1 MKDTR
6 LKSWGFESFPTSDPR
21 IIKYMGIENAE
32 NKMTSYELIPGVFVL
47 YISLDKKY
55 EAKNSASRGSLG
67 YRIGY
72 CYEGNYFTYIKDSK
86 VLITTNELFIGR
98 FIPESKFSFTTSHR
112 TRAFNIIILDK
123 VLDKNS
129 KLFPYI
135 GKFLYNFKNI
145 KNMGYVMREKSLINL
160 ANNLIL
166 ALKNEDFLLIKLL
179 TLELIYR
186 IGKIGMNP
194 NKMNYFKINHT
205 ELVNEIEIY
214 MRENLDNDIS
224 LEEISKKFK
233 ISKSSLNDKFSKTF
247 QYTPMKYIQRL
258 RLIKAQELL
267 LKSNLSIIEIS
278 NDLNFKNPSNFTRA
292 FKDFTGLSPSS
303 YRKTNQ

>member
-21 IIKYMGIENAE
+21 IINYIGIENPE

-55 EAKNSASRGSLG
+55 EAKNSASKGSLG

-98 FIPESKFSFTTSHR
+98 SIPESKFSFTTSHR

-166 ALKNEDFLLIKLL
+166 ALKSEDFLLIKLL
-179 TLELIYR
+179 TL
-186 IGKIGMNP
+186 KP
-194 NKMNYFKINHT
+194 
-205 ELVNEIEIY
+205 
-214 MRENLDNDIS
+214 
-224 LEEISKKFK
+224 
-233 ISKSSLNDKFSKTF
+233 
-247 QYTPMKYIQRL
+247 
-258 RLIKAQELL
+258 
-267 LKSNLSIIEIS
+267 
-278 NDLNFKNPSNFTRA
+278 
-292 FKDFTGLSPSS
+292 
-303 YRKTNQ
+303 